1 MRKRV
6 FNVDILIFHGYLL
19 RGTGSNVYNARLA
32 ASMSSLGARIHLFC
46 QDRAADTLDFVDAV
60 GDWDSGALSVR
71 TLREPVRVTTY
82 RPPIGRLLPVYV
94 EDRYEGFD
102 AKRFADCTDDEIED
116 YLARNVMAVREVA
129 QLAQPGVA
137 LANHLVMGPVILARA
152 LADVPYTAKI
162 HGSALEYT
170 VKPDM
175 ERFGPW
181 AREGLARARGILVGS
196 RHTAES
202 LWAAM
207 DDDSLPPRTR
217 LGPPGVDVRQ
227 FRPHPPEE
235 AKAAVRDLAR
245 DLAALP
251 VEVAAEGDGFARDN
265 AAAAAAIAG
274 LNPGDDRLI
283 AFVGKLLAAK
293 GVDLLVAAFPLVL
306 AAEPR
311 AKLVIVGFGE
321 FRDGLLRLLALL
333 AAGDLAGARE
343 FAERGGERGPLNH
356 LRVFLEDLES
366 SDDRDAYLAAAAR
379 LPERC
384 VLTGRLEHPEL
395 AELLPACEAQV
406 VPSTFPEA
414 FGMVAAE
421 AAACGILP
429 VSASHSGLAEVT
441 RALAAAVPEQ
451 AQPWLDFE
459 VGDGAVRD
467 LASSLISWLQ
477 APEDVREATR
487 AGIVEVVR
495 EKYSW
500 EGLAPHG
507 RGVGPRRA
515 FRARAGHVGSGH
527 GPDLTW
533 LPAPPPRRRRS
544 RPTPARPVP
553 RARLPR
559 ALRGPDAPSRPLLV
573 ELHDRRGD
581 RRATLV
587 DLGRVPGAP
596 ARDGHE
602 GHPLR
607 HEVVEVRHDLG
618 GRLARRPARRRR
630 DRGRVPHRVLRR
642 RLHHEPA
649 AGRRDRRQGVG
660 RLHLRG
666 RAAAIPSTAV
676 PPGSWCRTCTSGR
689 ARSGSGGSR

>member
-1 MRKRV
+1 V

-94 EDRYEGFD
+94 QDRYEGFD

-116 YLARNVMAVREVA
+116 YLARNVAAVREVA

-175 ERFGPW
+175 DRFGPW

-245 DLAALP
+245 GLAALP

-293 GVDLLVAAFPLVL
+293 GVDLLAAAFPLVL
-306 AAEPR
+306 AVEPR

-333 AAGDLAGARE
+333 AAGDLAGARQ

-356 LRVFLEDLES
+356 LHAFLDDLES
-366 SDDRDAYLAAAAR
+366 SGDREAYLAAAAR

-406 VPSTFPEA
+406 VSSTFPEA

-429 VSASHSGLAEVT
+429 VSAAHSGLAEVT

-451 AQPWLDFE
+451 ARPWLDFQ

-487 AGIVEVVR
+487 AGIVQVVR

-500 EGLAPHG
+500 EGLARTVVASA
-507 RGVGPRRA
+507 RGEL
-515 FRARAGHVGSGH
+515 SE
-527 GPDLTW
+527 LE
-533 LPAPPPRRRRS
+533 
-544 RPTPARPVP
+544 PV
-553 RARLPR
+553 
-559 ALRGPDAPSRPLLV
+559 
-573 ELHDRRGD
+573 
-581 RRATLV
+581 T
-587 DLGRVPGAP
+587 
-596 ARDGHE
+596 
-602 GHPLR
+602 
-607 HEVVEVRHDLG
+607 
-618 GRLARRPARRRR
+618 
-630 DRGRVPHRVLRR
+630 
-642 RLHHEPA
+642 
-649 AGRRDRRQGVG
+649 
-660 RLHLRG
+660 
-666 RAAAIPSTAV
+666 
-676 PPGSWCRTCTSGR
+676 
-689 ARSGSGGSR
+689 

>member
-1 MRKRV
+1 M

-19 RGTGSNVYNARLA
+19 RGTGSNVYNARLT
-32 ASMSSLGARIHLFC
+32 ASMSRLGARIHLFC
-46 QDRAADTLDFVDAV
+46 QDRAADTYDFVDAV

-94 EDRYEGFD
+94 ADRYEGFD
-102 AKRFADCTDDEIED
+102 AKSFADCTDDEIED
-116 YLARNVMAVREVA
+116 YVARNVMAVREVA

-137 LANHLVMGPVILARA
+137 LANHLVMGPAILARA
-152 LADVPYTAKI
+152 LADVPYAVKI

-170 VKPDM
+170 VKPDI

-207 DDDSLPPRTR
+207 DDDTLPGRTR
-217 LGPPGVDVRQ
+217 LGPPGVDVAT
-227 FRPHPPEE
+227 FRPRDLDE
-235 AKAAVRDLAR
+235 ARADVQDLAR
-245 DLAALP
+245 RLAAIP
-251 VEVAAEGDGFARDN
+251 VSVAAEGDGFARDD

-274 LNPGDDRLI
+274 LRPGEDRLI

-293 GVDLLVAAFPLVL
+293 GVDLLAAAFPLVL

-333 AAGDLAGARE
+333 AAGDLAAARE
-343 FAERGGERGPLNH
+343 LTLRGGERGPLNH
-356 LRVFLEDLES
+356 LHAFLDDLETS
-366 SDDRDAYLAAAAR
+366 ADREAYLAAASR

-406 VPSTFPEA
+406 VSSTFPEA

-429 VSASHSGLAEVT
+429 VSAAHSGLAEVT
-441 RALAAAVPEQ
+441 RALADAVPEE
-451 AQPWLDFE
+451 ARPWLDFE

-467 LASSLISWLQ
+467 LAASLIAWLQ
-477 APEDVREATR
+477 APQDIREATR

-495 EKYSW
+495 ERYSW
-500 EGLAPHG
+500 EGLARTVVSSA
-507 RGVGPRRA
+507 RGEL
-515 FRARAGHVGSGH
+515 SE
-527 GPDLTW
+527 LE
-533 LPAPPPRRRRS
+533 
-544 RPTPARPVP
+544 PV
-553 RARLPR
+553 
-559 ALRGPDAPSRPLLV
+559 
-573 ELHDRRGD
+573 
-581 RRATLV
+581 T
-587 DLGRVPGAP
+587 
-596 ARDGHE
+596 
-602 GHPLR
+602 
-607 HEVVEVRHDLG
+607 
-618 GRLARRPARRRR
+618 
-630 DRGRVPHRVLRR
+630 
-642 RLHHEPA
+642 
-649 AGRRDRRQGVG
+649 
-660 RLHLRG
+660 
-666 RAAAIPSTAV
+666 
-676 PPGSWCRTCTSGR
+676 
-689 ARSGSGGSR
+689 